1 MTILRII
8 SGGQTGA
15 DRAALD
21 AALELGVP
29 SGGWVPKGRKAED
42 GAIPDRYPNLRETD
56 TDRYETRTRW
66 NVRDSDATL
75 ILSHGALAGGS
86 KVTESVAR
94 EMGKAVLHVDLLTMS
109 VDDAVVG
116 IGEWL
121 RDIEGETLN
130 VAGPR
135 ASSDREIYEK
145 TKVIISRLIGQRF
158 LREAI
163 R

>member
-1 MTILRII
+1 
-8 SGGQTGA
+8 
-15 DRAALD
+15 
-21 AALELGVP
+21 V
-29 SGGWVPKGRKAED
+29 
-42 GAIPDRYPNLRETD
+42 
-56 TDRYETRTRW
+56 
-66 NVRDSDATL
+66 
-75 ILSHGALAGGS
+75 
-86 KVTESVAR
+86 
-94 EMGKAVLHVDLLTMS
+94 
-109 VDDAVVG
+109 
-116 IGEWL
+116 WL